1 MLSYVYL
8 LHILLLCWVYCF
20 SFFVLYLCFF
30 VCPIVVSVFFF
41 SSRRRHTSCALVTGV
56 QTCALPIFD
65 EIHRT
70 PRLGSSSTA
79 AADSA
84 SGVSRASATVFWL
97 VWGQMDTG
105 HSCRRWPAF
114 AHWPVQQEHS
124 VSVSVS
130 GSRSRLL
137 TARAECSAALF
148 AACSTASPLR
158 ATRIKAASWSGLGVF
173 NGSDSVLPGRRHTP
187 GGREGRSQQLQRLR
201 CRSRSEERRVGQEG
215 VNTCSSRWTP
225 YK

>member
-1 MLSYVYL
+1 MRISD
-8 LHILLLCWVYCF
+8 W
-20 SFFVLYLCFF
+20 SSD
-30 VCPIVVSVFFF
+30 VC
-41 SSRRRHTSCALVTGV
+41 SSDL
-56 QTCALPIFD
+56 
-65 EIHRT
+65 RT

-137 TARAECSAALF
+137 TARAECSAELF

-158 ATRIKAASWSGLGVF
+158 ATR
-173 NGSDSVLPGRRHTP
+173 
-187 GGREGRSQQLQRLR
+187 
-201 CRSRSEERRVGQEG
+201 RSEEHTSELQSLMRISYAVF
-215 VNTCSSRWTP
+215 CL
-225 YK
+225 KKK